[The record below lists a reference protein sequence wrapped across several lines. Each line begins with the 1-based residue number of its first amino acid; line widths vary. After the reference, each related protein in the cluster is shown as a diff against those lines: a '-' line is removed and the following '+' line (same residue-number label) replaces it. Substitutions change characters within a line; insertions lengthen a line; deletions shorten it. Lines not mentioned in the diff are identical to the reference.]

1 MNRNDRLFG
10 EKQSIGK
17 EISLWAKSS
26 VHVLYFLFTSYINNL
41 KNDCY
46 IVQSLIFPIL
56 HNMATSCNMR
66 VINNNYKQRK

>member
-17 EISLWAKSS
+17 EISLWAKRGVYVSS
-26 VHVLYFLFTSYINNL
+26 LLFISFINYL

-46 IVQSLIFPIL
+46 IVQSLIFLIL